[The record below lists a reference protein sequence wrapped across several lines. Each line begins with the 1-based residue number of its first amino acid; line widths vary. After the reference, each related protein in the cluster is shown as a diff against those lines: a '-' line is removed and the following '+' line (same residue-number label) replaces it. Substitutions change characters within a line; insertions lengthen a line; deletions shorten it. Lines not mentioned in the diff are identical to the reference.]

1 MTGELLKEQ
10 GFGYDMT
17 AAGKAVKQE
26 ELQQQTSVHAKLIV
40 DVCELEG
47 SVASITPRTLRDDG
61 AGSR

>member
-1 MTGELLKEQ
+1 MAGQLLKWQ
-10 GFGYDMT
+10 GFGYDMIP
-17 AAGKAVKQE
+17 AGKAVRQE
-26 ELQQQTSVHAKLIV
+26 ELLQQSTVHAKLIV